1 MATVTYTFAGI
12 VNPSSTHLGWSYR
25 DANLPP
31 SAGGLL
37 TDPAYLLTDGNYA
50 NIAVSDG
57 TSAVLW
63 TNAPDN
69 HWLFQFDWL
78 ITVDRATVTRIDI
91 SCKAKGT
98 AEVTNGWNLYIRN
111 NTTPA
116 WELVDQCPD
125 DLEDTLIGAVTANI
139 LDYITADGH
148 IYVLAEQ
155 IGVPG
160 EESNSMLEVDMTS
173 CQLNYTPVS
182 GFVNAGCVG

>member
-1 MATVTYTFAGI
+1 VATVTYTFAGI
-12 VNPSSTHLGWSYR
+12 THPSSTHVAWQGVDS
-25 DANLPP
+25 DLPP
-31 SAGGLL
+31 ASGALISTWEIL
-37 TDPAYLLTDGNYA
+37 TVSYA
-50 NIAVSDG
+50 LVAASDED
-57 TSAVLW
+57 TYVVW
-63 TNAPDN
+63 TNQID
-69 HWLFQFDWL
+69 HHQLFQCDWL

-98 AEVTNGWNLYIRN
+98 AGVTNGWNLYIRN

-160 EESNSMLEVDMTS
+160 EEGNSMLEVDMTS